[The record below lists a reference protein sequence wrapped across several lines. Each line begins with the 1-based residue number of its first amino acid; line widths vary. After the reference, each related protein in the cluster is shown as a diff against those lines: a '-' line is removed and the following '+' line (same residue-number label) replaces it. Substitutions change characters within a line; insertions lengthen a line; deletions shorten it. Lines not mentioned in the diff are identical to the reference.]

1 MDKDME
7 LLHQKIDFLTEQVME
22 TQRRQRELEELRKDL
37 TPVFTDVF
45 NTAVEELDEVSPYFT
60 YEDLIFLVKKL
71 LRNIR
76 NLTAVFEQLESATDL
91 VKDVAPLS
99 RDIFDDMLQRLD
111 DLEKKGYFSF
121 MRAALGVLDK
131 IVTNYT
137 EEDVR
142 LLGENITTILDTVK
156 QATQPEIMTSVQN
169 AVAIY
174 RDIDVEIPEKMSI
187 FGLLKQF
194 SDPEVRRSLGA
205 GLSILKKVSEN
216 LEKYSKQ
223 QTFNITN

>member
-1 MDKDME
+1 MDKDLE

-111 DLEKKGYFSF
+111 DLEKKGYFTF
-121 MRAALGVLDK
+121 MRAALGVIDK

-169 AVAIY
+169 AVTIY
-174 RDIDVEIPEKMSI
+174 RDIDVEIPEKMST
-187 FGLLKQF
+187 FALLKQLT
-194 SDPEVRRSLGA
+194 DPEVRRSLGT

-223 QTFNITN
+223 QPA

>member
-37 TPVFTDVF
+37 TPVVTDLF
-45 NTAVEELDEVSPYFT
+45 NTTVEELDEVSPYFT
-60 YEDLIFLVKKL
+60 YEDLLFLVKKL
-71 LRNIR
+71 LRNVR
-76 NLTAVFEQLESATDL
+76 NLTAIFEQLESATDL

-99 RDIFDDMLQRLD
+99 REVFDDMLQRLD
-111 DLEKKGYFSF
+111 DFEKKGYFSF
-121 MRAALGVLDK
+121 MRAAFGVLDN
-131 IVTNYT
+131 IVTHYS

-169 AVAIY
+169 AVTIY
-174 RDIDVEIPEKMSI
+174 RDIDVEIPEKMST
-187 FGLLKQF
+187 FALMKQF
-194 SDPEVRRSLGA
+194 FDPEVRRSLGT

-216 LEKYSKQ
+216 LEAYSNP
-223 QTFNITN
+223 QTK